1 MMKLNWGHKIT
12 LVFIAFVAL
21 MLTLVYKSM
30 KTDFDLV
37 SKEYY
42 KDELA
47 FQDVIDGKNNAFDLT
62 TATSVSANNEQVLVQ
77 LPEEMKNKTIEG
89 SVWFYCPA
97 NADNDKRMALKLN
110 NDAQFS
116 LPAKE
121 FNKANYIVK
130 IQWLVDG
137 KKYYVEQPLTVN

>member
-97 NADNDKRMALKLN
+97 NADNDKRMELKLN

-121 FNKANYIVK
+121 FRKASYIVK